1 MQKLEQDFFEEYKR
15 LDALCRDLLS
25 AERGV
30 SAYLE
35 EMEAAPNALWPQLPG
50 WEDDYYTL
58 KHLRWVRNQIA
69 HEPGFAGC
77 TPEDL
82 QALAAFTR
90 RVLGRQ
96 DPLALLYRA
105 GQAQAAVAAPRAG
118 RKSPQAGGQH
128 TRAAGGARHAQ
139 AAKGGRQGRP
149 QPHPWRTLIC
159 AGVLLALFA
168 FLLLYLLF
176 LPPQ

>member
-50 WEDDYYTL
+50 WKDDYYAL

-82 QALAAFTR
+82 QTLAAFTR
-90 RVLGRQ
+90 RVLGQQ

-105 GQAQAAVAAPRAG
+105 GQAQAAG
-118 RKSPQAGGQH
+118 RKSPQAGGRH
-128 TRAAGGARHAQ
+128 ARAAKSR
-139 AAKGGRQGRP
+139 RQGRP
-149 QPHPWRTLIC
+149 QPHPWRTLAC